1 MYAIKVELKLNN
13 SEKTLMNRHLGFSR
27 FCYNYALSIYNQLD
41 NKKYKG
47 GSSKKIDLIKKI
59 FTNVTKK
66 KSGFAWT
73 NEMSSRVY
81 QNAFRA
87 LKTAF
92 SRHWKG
98 LGGLPKFKK
107 KKHPGSFTVDSSNGV
122 ILQEGGHRIKLPT
135 LGFFR
140 ITEALP
146 KCVSQTYTVSKRGE
160 RYYVSFSINAELIPP
175 IQHEIFETVGIDVNL
190 SQGKYCVI
198 SDGTMIAF
206 PKPLKA
212 AITKLEKLQ
221 YHNRNKQLG
230 NRKQKISPSNNA
242 RKYYNKLAKLHKKV
256 SDARN
261 DFLQKLTTALARKYR
276 HIKLETLNI
285 KGLMANDKL
294 AMHIADASFYKFKT
308 LLQNKANNYGGF
320 VESVDQWYPSSK
332 LCSNCGSK
340 KTDLRLSERVYKC
353 EQCNL
358 ILDRDLNSAI
368 NLKLAAE
375 EHITNRVGSIRIHH
389 ACGHENAD
397 GHGKSSLARK
407 QEVNTKVDNFG

>member
-92 SRHWKG
+92 SRYWKG

-140 ITEALP
+140 ITEAIP

-175 IQHEIFETVGIDVNL
+175 IQHEIFDPVGIDVNL

-230 NRKQKISPSNNA
+230 NRKQKISPSNNS
-242 RKYYNKLAKLHKKV
+242 RKYYKKLAELHKKV
-256 SDARN
+256 ADARN
-261 DFLQKLTTALARKYR
+261 DFLQKLTTKLAIKYR

-285 KGLMANDKL
+285 KGMMANGKL

-308 LLQNKANNYGGF
+308 LLINKANTYGGF
-320 VESVDQWYPSSK
+320 VESVNQWYPSSK
-332 LCSNCGSK
+332 LCSNCGNK
-340 KTDLRLSERVYKC
+340 KLDLKLSERVYHC

-358 ILDRDLNSAI
+358 NLDRDLNSAI
-368 NLKLAAE
+368 NLKLAKQ
-375 EHITNRVGSIRIHH
+375 EHITNRVGSTRIE
-389 ACGHENAD
+389 ACGHDTAD
-397 GHGKSSLARK
+397 GHEKSCNARK
-407 QEVNTKVDNFG
+407 QEANIKVDNFG